1 MGRGKKGR
9 VVGKNQIKPERLER
23 DKRKYGQELKQL
35 KRDEMVKQAKIP
47 FREGQGVGKIIKT
60 TIVET
65 PLGEMIAGATDDG
78 LCILEF
84 AGREKGNAGLNDLT
98 KLLKSSSKVGE
109 NKYLKTLRKQL
120 KEYFAGERKEFT
132 VPLIMPGTEFQ
143 QSVWRELIKVP
154 FGSTKSYLEQAI
166 AIKKPRSVRAVA
178 NVNGMNRISIIIPC
192 HRIIGS
198 DGSLTGYGGGLERK
212 KWLLEHEKKY
222 SGKAVEM
229 SLF

>member
-1 MGRGKKGR
+1 M
-9 VVGKNQIKPERLER
+9 
-23 DKRKYGQELKQL
+23 LKQT
-35 KRDEMVKQAKIP
+35 KIP
-47 FREGQGVGKIIKT
+47 SRDGQGVGKIIKT
-60 TIVET
+60 TKVKT

-84 AGREKGNAGLNDLT
+84 AGRETVNTELNDLSI
-98 KLLKSSSKVGE
+98 LLKSSFKDGE
-109 NKYLKTLRKQL
+109 NKHLKTLRKQL
-120 KEYFAGERKEFT
+120 KEYFEGKRKEFT
-132 VPLIMPGTEFQ
+132 VPLVIPGTEFQ

-212 KWLLEHEKKY
+212 KWLLDHEKKY